1 MKGGYAPVIP
11 PHQQAGNLQGYAS
24 LKNDADIRRTR
35 ESRLEKA
42 FDLACFILGDGE
54 LGSQVAMNSV
64 LRLETVARAQDRRFY
79 YTPTGRG
86 GGSQGNGIRARN
98 LIILNEHHLLQ
109 SIIYDETEK
118 HEKLIESSQKS
129 IDEKRFLVHFI
140 KHLVKITL
148 KHNSFYVTLGLSR
161 LLFNYSTAEAA
172 EIYNLIIQDPSRVK
186 DDYYWRSRKA
196 RLMNQIKERFGPL
209 LRVTRVSKGEE
220 RFVSDPES
228 ADKYQLVRESLEMFM
243 PWGSGCPLG
252 PSPINGEIENLTFR
266 GGDPDDEHG
275 IEISRIHALM
285 HGECFERI
293 IAGLNYDPPI
303 ERLELPRF
311 FNDDDRGD
319 RKQVE
324 ANMEQREI
332 KELSRRI
339 DEYHGTRDQADPEEL
354 RILVNGQEYC
364 TLSPVESKRIDLD
377 LDDDADMIE
386 VRTVPEEGNL
396 LLATHYIDYG
406 ILTTAKEPIEYS
418 TRLKRGQ
425 KVTFFVE
432 PARESVDER
441 LHFRIG
447 VGYRET
453 NPLRAVRL
461 EWRKL
466 SRMVGASDP
475 GLSQALRFAL
485 PAAMAAVTIGGVWLY
500 IDQMDRQDESFIATN
515 EEPVKDILPPIQAPV
530 GETNKAQTKDTAPP
544 RSAGRTRVPGSV
556 PTVTTRSAGTAI
568 ARSLSEIRSIFVKI
582 TGQSEEEQQIAE
594 LIDRELRA
602 AGRWEIATGDDAD
615 AALLVETLNGN
626 DRIRVRLIDENA
638 ETIWPIKGPRI
649 YSGTTEEIAR
659 RIVAD
664 LLVGK

>member
-1 MKGGYAPVIP
+1 M
-11 PHQQAGNLQGYAS
+11 
-24 LKNDADIRRTR
+24 KNDADIRRTR

-42 FDLACFILGDGE
+42 FDLACYILGDGE
-54 LGSQVAMNSV
+54 LSSQVAMNSV

-79 YTPTGRG
+79 YTPTGRSA
-86 GGSQGNGIRARN
+86 GSQSHGIRARN

-196 RLMNQIKERFGPL
+196 RLMNQIKDRFGPL
-209 LRVTRVSKGEE
+209 LQVTRVSKGEE

-228 ADKYQLVRESLEMFM
+228 ADKYQLVRESLEKFM
-243 PWGSGCPLG
+243 PWGSGCPLPQG
-252 PSPINGEIENLTFR
+252 RSPIDGEIESLAFR

-293 IAGLNYDPPI
+293 VAGLNYDPPI

-339 DEYHGTRDQADPEEL
+339 DEYHSTRDQADPEEL
-354 RILVNGQEYC
+354 RILVNGREYC

-453 NPLRAVRL
+453 NPLRAARL
-461 EWRKL
+461 EWRRL
-466 SRMVGASDP
+466 SRTIGVSDP

-485 PAAMAAVTIGGVWLY
+485 PAAMAAFTIGGVWLY
-500 IDQMDRQDESFIATN
+500 IDQMDRNDESFIAAN
-515 EEPVKDILPPIQAPV
+515 EEPAKDILPPIPAPV
-530 GETNKAQTKDTAPP
+530 EEATDSRAKKPEPP
-544 RSAGRTRVPGSV
+544 RAAGTPGARRTIPPGEII
-556 PTVTTRSAGTAI
+556 TRSAAAAG
-568 ARSLSEIRSIFVKI
+568 ARSFSEIGSIFIKI
-582 TGQSEEEQQIAE
+582 TGQTEEEKQIAE

-602 AGRWEIATGDDAD
+602 AGRWEIATGDEAD
-615 AALLVETLNGN
+615 AALMVEPLKG
-626 DRIRVRLIDENA
+626 DGRFRVRLIDENA
-638 ETIWPIKGPRI
+638 ETIWPDKGARI
-649 YSGTTEEIAR
+649 YTGTLEEIAR

-664 LLVGK
+664 LISAGGK